1 MCRSS
6 KFSARKPGLPGSDFD
21 PSYTV
26 CDIEPPLPFQQ
37 LSMTP
42 FHVQNSGLRRMEPI
56 AGKVESSLSAESRK
70 PSRFMNRA
78 IEYIKSSSVSNRS
91 QGASLEDFRR

>member
-1 MCRSS
+1 
-6 KFSARKPGLPGSDFD
+6 
-21 PSYTV
+21 
-26 CDIEPPLPFQQ
+26 
-37 LSMTP
+37 
-42 FHVQNSGLRRMEPI
+42 MEPI